1 MQFKNFVLS
10 SRFWMSLCLKIG
22 KFYNHSWQFL
32 LRFHFLTNFVVN
44 FRLLKR
50 FLFWIFSQ
58 QDTGST
64 LLIRKLK
71 KRETKHIS

>member
-32 LRFHFLTNFVVN
+32 FRFHFLTNFVAFWVIKAAFVLN
-44 FRLLKR
+44 IFTAGHR
-50 FLFWIFSQ
+50 FDLADSE
-58 QDTGST
+58 T
-64 LLIRKLK
+64 K